1 MQNLELKDNDL
12 QNQIQAQTTDLNHKL
27 KQFQKFMMEKQ
38 GNQNQEIAFM
48 RKQVGIISADQA
60 NVNTYLNKILPM
72 KNYSAMVNM
81 MHIVLNN
88 KDDLANLKD
97 YESMIK
103 NKMIDL
109 FNLNEYIESQ
119 NERKNR

>member
-1 MQNLELKDNDL
+1 
-12 QNQIQAQTTDLNHKL
+12 
-27 KQFQKFMMEKQ
+27 
-38 GNQNQEIAFM
+38 M

-81 MHIVLNN
+81 MHTVLNN

-119 NERKNR
+119 NERKHR